1 MKTKGIAIVEIS
13 GGLGNQLFQLGAAQL
28 LRRNFE
34 TVYLDFSANLIN
46 PKRRNEIM
54 DLAKALD
61 FPFIENSVMLRKIFA
76 KLRLTQIEHHFRREK
91 LVIEKKSFSK
101 PIADN
106 SKRRVRFRG
115 YWQNI
120 ECANAIR
127 HEVKSW
133 IKVFPQD
140 SIGLHIRRG
149 DYTIEENSKHHGL
162 LTDEYFSS
170 ILENFENDS
179 SLMIYSDSPI
189 QIAKMGFVQSNFRV
203 KESVAKE
210 PWETL
215 ALLSAH
221 KVIVISNSTFSWWA
235 AFLSDAEIV
244 YFPSEWMPNKPTPP
258 ELLLDRIIVC
268 QSIFA

>member
-1 MKTKGIAIVEIS
+1 M
-13 GGLGNQLFQLGAAQL
+13 GGLGNQLFQLGAAEL

-46 PKRRNEIM
+46 PKRKNEIM
-54 DLAKALD
+54 DLAEALD
-61 FPFIENSVMLRKIFA
+61 FPFIQNSVMLRKIFA

-91 LVIEKKSFSK
+91 LIIEKKSFSK

-127 HEVKSW
+127 QEVKSW

-149 DYTIEENSKHHGL
+149 DYTIEKNSKHHGL
-162 LTDEYFSS
+162 LTDEYFNCV
-170 ILENFENDS
+170 LEHFEKGS
-179 SLMIYSDSPI
+179 SLMIYSESPI
-189 QIAKMGFVQSNFRV
+189 EVAKMGFVQSNFRV

-215 ALLSAH
+215 AQLSGH

-235 AFLSDAEIV
+235 AWLSEKEKTIAPKYWLNYNQPEKNW
-244 YFPSEWMPNKPTPP
+244 YPSE
-258 ELLLDRIIVC
+258 I
-268 QSIFA
+268 QSEKFIYV

>member
-28 LRRNFE
+28 LRRDFQ

-179 SLMIYSDSPI
+179 SLIIYSDSPI

-221 KVIVISNSTFSWWA
+221 KVIVISNSTFSWLA